1 MFMTDIK
8 DFAGIEEVHSLVKK
22 AKSAQERL
30 ALCSQ
35 EEIDRIIDSMEKAG
49 LGSCEHLAR
58 LACGETGMGR
68 VESKIAKNRFAVKN
82 VCDSLRNL
90 KTCGVLRHDEKQ
102 NCYEIAEPV
111 GVIAAVIPTTNPTST
126 TLFKSLIALKA
137 RNSIV
142 FAPHPKAIRCT
153 AEAAKIMKEAAIKA
167 GAPEGCIECVT
178 HVSLAVT
185 QELMKHPDV
194 DLILATGGPGLV
206 EAAYKSGKPALGVG
220 QGNSPAYID
229 RSANVAHAV
238 RCLVESQTFDF
249 GTICSSEQSVVVDLP
264 VKEKV
269 LQEFQK
275 HKAYILSPQEVEKVS
290 NIVIQNNRMN
300 ADIVGQPAY
309 QIARK
314 AGLEI
319 PVETTVLIAPVQG
332 VGEKYPL
339 SKEKL
344 CPVLAFYEAKGWED
358 ACSICVELLSFEG
371 MGHTLVVHA
380 TNPDIIMEFG
390 LQKNVSRILVNTPSA
405 QGGVGLT
412 TGLVPSM
419 TLGCGTF
426 GKNITTDNISA
437 HHLFNIKR
445 VAAIR
450 KDFPLWDKG
459 RSVNPQMAKLEISE
473 QDVPVLRHSSED
485 RKMPAF
491 PVQEIKSPQP
501 KEEKTGSI
509 SSKNTN
515 VWSVNEYHVPVF
527 KEKIRQLRWP

>member
-1 MFMTDIK
+1 MTDIK
-8 DFAGIEEVHSLVKK
+8 DFTGIEEVHSLVKK
-22 AKSAQERL
+22 AKNAQEKL
-30 ALCSQ
+30 ALFSQ
-35 EEIDRIIDSMEKAG
+35 KQIDAIVHAMEKAG
-49 LGSCEHLAR
+49 LEAAEHLAR

-68 VESKIAKNRFAVKN
+68 VESKIAKNKFAVKN

-90 KTCGVLRHDEKQ
+90 KTCGVLRYDEKQ

-111 GVIAAVIPTTNPTST
+111 GVIAAVVPTTNPTST
-126 TLFKSLIALKA
+126 ALFKALISLKS

-153 AEAAKIMKEAAIKA
+153 SEAAKIMKDAAIKA
-167 GAPEGCIECVT
+167 GAPDGCIECIQN
-178 HVSLAVT
+178 VSLTVT

-249 GTICSSEQSVVVDLP
+249 GTICSSEQSVIVDLP
-264 VKEKV
+264 AKDKV
-269 LQEFQK
+269 LQEFQRL
-275 HKAYILSPQEVEKVS
+275 KAYLLSPQEVEKVS
-290 NIVIQNNRMN
+290 HVVIQNNRMN

-319 PVETTVLIAPVQG
+319 PIDTSVLLAPLKG
-332 VGEKYPL
+332 VGEDYPL

-344 CPVLAFYEAKGWED
+344 CPVLAFYEAKGWEE
-358 ACSICVELLSFEG
+358 ACKICMELLSFEG

-380 TNPDIIMEFG
+380 TNPEVIMEFG
-390 LQKNVSRILVNTPSA
+390 LQKNVSRIIVNAPSA
-405 QGGVGLT
+405 QGGVGLA

-437 HHLFNIKR
+437 HHLFNVKR
-445 VAAIR
+445 VAAIS
-450 KDFPLWDKG
+450 KDFPLWGKD
-459 RSVNPQMAKLEISE
+459 RTMNPAMSKLEISE
-473 QDVPVLRHSSED
+473 ENLPSVKQN
-485 RKMPAF
+485 
-491 PVQEIKSPQP
+491 
-501 KEEKTGSI
+501 KEEAKIHPFQQTENPQVKKAQEETKGS
-509 SSKNTN
+509 N
-515 VWSVNEYHVPVF
+515 VWAVNSYHVPSF
-527 KEKIRQLRWP
+527 KEKIRQIRWP